1 MSEPDSR
8 EQPRP
13 EAIFE
18 LRGVSYHLGGKAIL
32 DGVSWSVGPGDHW
45 GLLGP
50 NGAGKTTL
58 LRLACGYIWPNA
70 GGSILRLGKEL
81 LDLRQLRRSIG
92 WVTSDL
98 AGRIPRREPVLRTV
112 VSGKF
117 AQIGLWQVQ
126 GRQIPEEDWQEARD
140 CLGQL
145 GAADLADQAFGTLSQ
160 GETQKVLIAR
170 ARMARPLM
178 IILDEPC
185 AGLDPGARE
194 AFLASLEDFI
204 AHNRKCSLVY
214 VTHHVEE
221 ILPGME
227 NVVVMARGRIAQC
240 GPRQE
245 VLTGENLSRV
255 YGTPMRL
262 VSSAGRYWPV
272 GTEQE

>member
-1 MSEPDSR
+1 LS
-8 EQPRP
+8 

-18 LRGVSYHLGGKAIL
+18 LRDVSYRLGGKVIL
-32 DGVSWSVGPGDHW
+32 ESVSWAVGPGEHW
-45 GLLGP
+45 ALLGP

-81 LDLRQLRRSIG
+81 LDLRELRRSIG
-92 WVTSDL
+92 WVSSEL

-112 VSGKF
+112 VSGKH
-117 AQIGLWQVQ
+117 AQIGLWQLHGKAICEQ
-126 GRQIPEEDWQEARD
+126 DRQDALD
-140 CLGQL
+140 CLAQL

-170 ARMARPLM
+170 ARMAKPVV

-194 AFLASLEDFI
+194 AFLKSLEEFI
-204 AHNRKCSLVY
+204 ARSRDCGLVY

-221 ILPGME
+221 ILPALE
-227 NVVVMARGRIAQC
+227 NVVVMARGRVAQC

-245 VLTGENLSRV
+245 VVTGENLSRV
-255 YGTPMRL
+255 YRTPMRL
-262 VSSAGRYWPV
+262 VASGGRYWPV
-272 GTEQE
+272 GE